1 MIRRFKAFCI
11 LGVALLALLGLS
23 FRASAATTNTVDV
36 AQTFSPTSLSLLA
49 GDVVIFNIQQY
60 LPHTLAVNGTVI
72 GAGMV
77 PGDKVSYTFS
87 ADGTFTVS
95 DSFRGATMSVTVVQP
110 VNIAPNFIQIFPTN
124 HAAILVTNTM
134 TNITLRADAQD
145 EDGSVRR
152 VDFRYGV
159 GTNIVSLTNLIGTV
173 TNSVNTNNTV
183 FSLVWSNA
191 LPGRYL
197 FQARVYD
204 NLEVAV
210 NSARFTLNLYTP
222 FTNTLPVLTNSTQY
236 VFTFNA
242 DTNLVYV
249 SEYSTNLTN
258 WTPFVTNVATNN
270 IVQVLDPN
278 TNNFTN
284 LFYRVRLLP

>member
-11 LGVALLALLGLS
+11 LGVALLALLGVS
-23 FRASAATTNTVDV
+23 FHAGAATTYSVDV
-36 AQTFSPTSLSLLA
+36 SGAQFLPNPSPLPTVFV
-49 GDVVIFNIQQY
+49 GDTVIFKIKNDY
-60 LPHTLAVNGTVI
+60 HTISLNGNLLLGRAQFNGEEIPQT
-72 GAGMV
+72 
-77 PGDKVSYTFS
+77 YTI
-87 ADGTFTVS
+87 DGTYVYI
-95 DSFRGATMSVTVVQP
+95 DSRYNTSFSVTVVQP
-110 VNIAPNFIQIFPTN
+110 ANAAPIVNLTFPTN
-124 HAAILVTNTM
+124 HTAILVTNLM
-134 TNITLRADAQD
+134 TNITLRAEASDD
-145 EDGSVRR
+145 DGTIRR
-152 VDFRYGV
+152 VEFRYGV
-159 GTNIVSLTNLIGTV
+159 TTNLASLTNLVGTSS
-173 TNSVNTNNTV
+173 NAPYN
-183 FSLVWSNA
+183 FVWTNA

-197 FQARVYD
+197 VQARAYD
-204 NLEVAV
+204 NLEVFA
-210 NSARFTLNLYTP
+210 NTLRFTLNLYTP

-236 VFTFNA
+236 VFTHNA

>member
-11 LGVALLALLGLS
+11 LGVALLALLGVS
-23 FRASAATTNTVDV
+23 FRAIAATTYPVDV
-36 AQTFSPTSLSLLA
+36 TQTFSPTSLSLLA

-60 LPHTLAVNGTVI
+60 SPHTLAVNGTVI

-95 DSFRGATMSVTVVQP
+95 DTFRGATMTVTAVQP
-110 VNIAPNFIQIFPTN
+110 INAAPAVNLTIPTN
-124 HAAILVTNTM
+124 NAAILVTNVM
-134 TNITLRADAQD
+134 TNITLRANAGD
-145 EDGSVRR
+145 EDGSIRR
-152 VDFRYGV
+152 VEFRFGV
-159 GTNIVSLTNLIGTV
+159 GTNNASLTNLIGTF
-173 TNSVNTNNTV
+173 TNSVNTNNTA
-183 FSLVWSNA
+183 FNLVWSNA
-191 LPGRYL
+191 VPGRYL
-197 FQARVYD
+197 VQARAYD
-204 NLEVAV
+204 NLEVFA
-210 NSARFTLNLYTP
+210 NSVRFTLNLYTP

-236 VFTFNA
+236 VFTHTA

-258 WTPFVTNVATNN
+258 WTPFVTNVATNKV
-270 IVQVLDPN
+270 VQVLDPN